1 MLTSPGVKA
10 DSVTGKAE
18 TLTVVGMRLCR
29 LYIVSQL
36 GKSPGVDIIPSELLN
51 NGTEAPA
58 PVLTTLCQKILETKK
73 CPKGC
78 EHSRSLCL
86 YQTILLYGHLGG
98 GGNSL
103 RRL

>member
-18 TLTVVGMRLCR
+18 NLPVVGMRLCR

-36 GKSPGVDIIPSELLN
+36 GKSPGVDIIPSELLD
-51 NGTEAPA
+51 NGTEASA
-58 PVLTTLCQKILETKK
+58 TVLTALSQKILW
-73 CPKGC
+73 PKGC

-86 YQTILLYGHLGG
+86 FQTILLYGQLGG
-98 GGNSL
+98 GGKSL